1 MSTARPDPSASA
13 PPERALLAVDLG
25 LKTGLA
31 YFGGDGRLVWYRSHN
46 LGNRQRL
53 RRAAYGLLNEHPGV
67 THLAV
72 EGGGPLVEPWKK
84 EAERRGLQFLRVD
97 AETWRREILTPS
109 EMRLPSAKLKVRSD
123 QLARAAIT
131 WSGAPQPTSLR
142 HDAAEA
148 VLLGLYAAVRFG
160 WLERM
165 PPAVR

>member
-1 MSTARPDPSASA
+1 MPDLPLPS
-13 PPERALLAVDLG
+13 RALLAVDLG

-31 YFGGDGRLVWYRSHN
+31 YYGGDGRLVWYRSHN
-46 LGNRQRL
+46 LGSRQRL
-53 RRAAYGLLNEHPGV
+53 KRAAYGLLSEHSSV

-84 EAERRGLQFLRVD
+84 EAERRGLRFLRVD
-97 AETWRREILTPS
+97 AETWRKELLTPS
-109 EMRLPSAKLKVRSD
+109 ERRLPSAKLKIRAD

-131 WSGAPQPTSLR
+131 WSDAPQPTSLR

-160 WLERM
+160 WLDRV
-165 PPAVR
+165 PHAVR

>member
-1 MSTARPDPSASA
+1 MPDA
-13 PPERALLAVDLG
+13 PPSSFPDRALLAVDLG

-31 YFGGDGRLVWYRSHN
+31 YYGGDGRLVWYRSHN
-46 LGNRQRL
+46 LGTRQRL
-53 RRAAYGLLNEHPGV
+53 KKAAYGLLNEHDTV

-84 EAERRGLQFLRVD
+84 EADRRGLRFLRVD

-109 EMRLPSAKLKVRSD
+109 EMRLPSAKLKIRAD

-160 WLERM
+160 WLDRM
-165 PPAVR
+165 PRDVR